1 MTIELFP
8 RIVSSDEPWTQLL
21 RSYRFIAVPI
31 GLLVDLWEFGRM
43 FEGPMIAF
51 LARGRP
57 VPPGNRFSIVFP
69 AQLLPAEHK
78 HMCDSSANFLM
89 SPVSDAK

>member
-1 MTIELFP
+1 MNRGRNFFGLTD
-8 RIVSSDEPWTQLL
+8 SSPFLL
-21 RSYRFIAVPI
+21 GYLST
-31 GLLVDLWEFGRM
+31 FGRM

-78 HMCDSSANFLM
+78 HM
-89 SPVSDAK
+89 